1 MDRLLTMA
9 PVPVRVK
16 VVAGVVSAA
25 SGSDSATAVPPPFL
39 RASVEGEI

>member
-1 MDRLLTMA
+1 MA

-25 SGSDSATAVPPPFL
+25 SGSDSATAVPPPFCAL
-39 RASVEGEI
+39 PSKVKF